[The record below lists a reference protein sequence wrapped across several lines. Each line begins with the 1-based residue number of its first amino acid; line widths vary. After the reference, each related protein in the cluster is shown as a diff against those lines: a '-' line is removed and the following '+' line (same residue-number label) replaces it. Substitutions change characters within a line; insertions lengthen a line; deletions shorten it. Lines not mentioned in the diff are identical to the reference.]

1 MLLVVGVIVA
11 VFWARSTLAQ
21 YGDAPPTSIERT
33 IALEAPAAPAE
44 GGTITAA
51 AAAGS
56 SEPLRLNIDL
66 EEGLFII
73 RPGPPG
79 DQVRIEGRYPEGRY
93 ELTERHEPA
102 TAGGSSRTT
111 IRFRSKVTGLA
122 RFIAGI
128 GGGSENRPTVTVT
141 IPTGAPIDLSLR
153 VAMGESQLDFG
164 GLTLSEL
171 GLDLSMGRHQV
182 DFSRPLGEGLRRVS
196 LNAGMGNVSVD
207 NLGNAR
213 ASVVDTTGSMG
224 NLTADLGGAWQP
236 GSSADLSFTH
246 SMGQLT
252 VRVPNGVRLETT
264 ASGADEQPADR
275 PDGAG
280 EAAGPDAP
288 ALRLRMTTSM
298 GEGRVVR
305 Y

>member
-1 MLLVVGVIVA
+1 
-11 VFWARSTLAQ
+11 
-21 YGDAPPTSIERT
+21 
-33 IALEAPAAPAE
+33 
-44 GGTITAA
+44 
-51 AAAGS
+51 
-56 SEPLRLNIDL
+56 
-66 EEGLFII
+66 
-73 RPGPPG
+73 
-79 DQVRIEGRYPEGRY
+79 
-93 ELTERHEPA
+93 
-102 TAGGSSRTT
+102 
-111 IRFRSKVTGLA
+111 VTGLA